1 MFNNNIHLLIII
13 ILFIATLSAFLNE
26 KLLKLSETTGFTI
39 FSMLFSFLIT
49 MALKFSID
57 HSLFKYLNLLEY
69 NIKNIPFQEI
79 ILNYFVGYLLF
90 ATTLH
95 INVVKLKII
104 AKNIS
109 YLATFGVIIS
119 AFVTG
124 YLLYLLFVLLKV
136 NIPFSACL
144 IFGALIS
151 PTDPVAVIGVLKNNK
166 SIPIRTQRIILGES
180 LFNDATG
187 ILLLTI
193 FITLFIDNGVF
204 SNNIQNININEISHL
219 FLNEVV
225 ISIVLALMVGLIIG
239 KFIILKTKN
248 SSTALLITLFSAGIV
263 YNICNIY
270 HFSAPLAMVV
280 LGLTIGHYLRESEV
294 DNKKIEDFWTF
305 VDDLLNSCLFVLIGL
320 KILTINLTLYWFLM
334 GTITILIIMF
344 SRYISVILPSLV
356 IKTKCESFNNIH
368 KKSLLMTFGGVR
380 GGISLALALSIIG
393 LPDILIYITYSV
405 VVISIIVQSYIF
417 ELYSKKTNI
426 KWD

>member
-1 MFNNNIHLLIII
+1 MNNNVHILIVL
-13 ILFIATLSAFLNE
+13 ILCIAMLSAFLNE

-49 MALKFSID
+49 ICLKFSME
-57 HSLFKYLNLLEY
+57 HSIFKYINLLEHS
-69 NIKNIPFQEI
+69 IKNIPFQEI
-79 ILNYFVGYLLF
+79 VLNYFVGYLLF

-95 INVVKLKII
+95 MNVLKLKQI

-109 YLATFGVIIS
+109 YLATIGVIIS
-119 AFVTG
+119 AFATG
-124 YLLYLLFVLLKV
+124 SLLFGLFYIL
-136 NIPFSACL
+136 NISVPFSACL

-151 PTDPVAVIGVLKNNK
+151 PTDPVAVISVLKNNK

-193 FITLFIDNGVF
+193 LTTIFIENGVITTNF
-204 SNNIQNININEISHL
+204 NSININDISHL
-219 FLNEVV
+219 FLNEVI
-225 ISIVLALMVGLIIG
+225 ISILIAVILGVIFG

-248 SSTALLITLFSAGIV
+248 SSTALLITLFVAGLL

-280 LGLTIGHYLRESEV
+280 LGLTIGHYLRESKV

-320 KILTINLTLYWFLM
+320 KILTLDISVYWLIL
-334 GTITILIIMF
+334 GGITIILVML
-344 SRYISVILPSLV
+344 SRYISVIIPSII
-356 IKTKCESFNNIH
+356 IKTKCESFNNIN

-380 GGISLALALSIIG
+380 GGISLALALSIEG
-393 LPDILIYITYSV
+393 LPNVLICVTYSV
-405 VVISIIVQSYIF
+405 VVLSIVIQSYIF
-417 ELYSKKTNI
+417 ELYSRKTNI
-426 KWD
+426 NWE